1 MRFGVRSRL
10 YAPAHLAGNP
20 ELPLKTNRL
29 EIEDNTNLVAN
40 GHNSQPILQQS
51 EDEQPILRHLQKQ
64 TLKTIQ
70 ALSRVS
76 K

>member
-1 MRFGVRSRL
+1 MQFGVRSRL
-10 YAPAHLAGNP
+10 YAPVYLAGNP
-20 ELPLKTNRL
+20 ELPLKTNML

-51 EDEQPILRHLQKQ
+51 EDEQKILRHLQNQ